1 MTVLTSTHQQPMDF
15 SLMSDQGYAAY
26 QRRLDDELTERYYA
40 RGLTPP
46 GMTPPPSTVAG
57 LEPPF

>member
-1 MTVLTSTHQQPMDF
+1 MTVLTSATQHPVDF
-15 SLMSDQGYAAY
+15 SLMSDQDYVAY
-26 QRRLDDELTERYYA
+26 QRGRDDQLTERYYA

-46 GMTPPPSTVAG
+46 GMTPLPSTLTE

>member
-1 MTVLTSTHQQPMDF
+1 MTILTSTHHHPVDL
-15 SLMSDQGYAAY
+15 SLMSDQDYLVY
-26 QRRLDDELTERYYA
+26 QRGLDDELTEYYV

-46 GMTPPPSTVAG
+46 GMTPLPSTLTE

>member
-1 MTVLTSTHQQPMDF
+1 MTVLTSATEHHL
-15 SLMSDQGYAAY
+15 SLMSDQDYLAY
-26 QRRLDDELTERYYA
+26 QRGFDDELTEYYV

-46 GMTPPPSTVAG
+46 GMTPLPSTLTE

>member
-1 MTVLTSTHQQPMDF
+1 MTVATSTHQHSVDL
-15 SLMSDQGYAAY
+15 SLMSDQDYLIY
-26 QRRLDDELTERYYA
+26 QRDLDYGLSEYYL

-46 GMTPPPSTVAG
+46 GMTALPSTLTE

>member
-1 MTVLTSTHQQPMDF
+1 MTVATSAYQHPVDL
-15 SLMSDQGYAAY
+15 SLMSDQDFLAY
-26 QRRLDDELTERYYA
+26 QRGLDDGLSEYYV

-46 GMTPPPSTVAG
+46 GMTALPSTRTE

>member
-1 MTVLTSTHQQPMDF
+1 MTVLTNAHHQSVDLSM
-15 SLMSDQGYAAY
+15 MSDQDYVAY
-26 QRRLDDELTERYYA
+26 QRGLDDELIERYYA

-46 GMTPPPSTVAG
+46 MTPLPSTLAE

>member
-1 MTVLTSTHQQPMDF
+1 MTVLTSAHQHPVDL
-15 SLMSDQGYAAY
+15 SLMSDEDYVAY
-26 QRRLDDELTERYYA
+26 QRGLDDELTERYYA

-46 GMTPPPSTVAG
+46 GMTPLPSTLAQ

>member
-1 MTVLTSTHQQPMDF
+1 MTVLTSTHPHPVF
-15 SLMSDQGYAAY
+15 SLMSDQDYLAY
-26 QRRLDDELTERYYA
+26 QRDLDDQLTERYYA

-46 GMTPPPSTVAG
+46 VMTPLPSTLAE

>member
-1 MTVLTSTHQQPMDF
+1 MTVLTSAHQQPVDF
-15 SLMSDQGYAAY
+15 SWMSDEDYVAY
-26 QRRLDDELTERYYA
+26 LRGLDDELIERYYA

-46 GMTPPPSTVAG
+46 MTPLSSALAE